1 MLFLVNTLWYGQS
14 LVEVKLKFVLT
25 HSHRSLASLILSL
38 LLWHGQSM
46 VEVKLKFN
54 TLASLARI
62 TDTLPSP
69 VARAVFG

>member
-38 LLWHGQSM
+38 LLWHGQSL
-46 VEVKLKFN
+46 VEVKLG
-54 TLASLARI
+54 LAPATTEYDVQI
-62 TDTLPSP
+62 
-69 VARAVFG
+69 VQNAA